1 MAKPKQILALDA
13 GSHTLQALW
22 LQMRGNKPVVTR
34 TESFAMPLE
43 EENPNELIQQ
53 WGSKKG
59 IAKHFCQMAMRGDRT
74 VFQGGKIPHND
85 PRTAEQVAEM
95 DIAQFNE
102 MAGDEMEHDVA
113 AYELDNEPGMRR
125 YLMAMA
131 RPSEIEKAIHETSL
145 MNVRPAD
152 LTPAPVALFN
162 ALESFAPEHAEP
174 WCYINIGDKQTDV
187 AVGTKAGLLFART
200 IAVGGKAFTD
210 AVVAETGLP
219 FSQAEVRKQAD
230 CGLHETDA
238 CSESLRKA
246 ADRWM
251 AQFNSCLG
259 VYRSQFP
266 EQKLALIPRIVLSG
280 GGSRL
285 KGLKQYIT
293 SQLSIQTLDSS
304 ELPNIPASYKEYAGI
319 YDIAYGLALSAT
331 KSAIAKFSLLPED
344 LKDEVIFRA
353 KKPWWA
359 ATAVLMFT
367 AMGLYSAT
375 GVYMLKRDGE
385 LLAEEQA
392 LLKKREFID
401 KRITQL
407 KNMESMVLTNSV
419 PLAHLLMNG
428 PISREVLTL
437 VCSSVDPDDWIT
449 LFCDE
454 KIYNPEE
461 QENPES
467 KASAATGTP
476 RNPFSLFRSMKQAKP
491 KPVEKKKE
499 AEPAAQK
506 GLVDHLEQVFIVEG
520 YTPNPSLKTVREMIE
535 RLKTSPEIVR
545 VDLRSDDQVL
555 APTGIPELE
564 EEQIPDFRRFVIEIE
579 VHRP

>member
-1 MAKPKQILALDA
+1 
-13 GSHTLQALW
+13 
-22 LQMRGNKPVVTR
+22 
-34 TESFAMPLE
+34 MPLDND
-43 EENPNELIQQ
+43 NPGELIKQ
-53 WGSKKG
+53 WCTKKG
-59 IAKHFCQMAMRGDRT
+59 VAKHFCQMAMHGDRT

-85 PRTAEQVAEM
+85 PRTAQQVAEM

-113 AYELDNEPGMRR
+113 EYELPHEPGMRR

-131 RPSEIEKAIHETSL
+131 RPAEIQKAIRETGL

-152 LTPAPVALFN
+152 LTPMPVALFN

-174 WCYINIGDKQTDV
+174 WCYINLGDKQTDV
-187 AVGTKAGLLFART
+187 AIGTKTGLLFART
-200 IAVGGKAFTD
+200 IAIGGKIFTD
-210 AVVAETGLP
+210 AVVADTELP
-219 FSQAEVRKQAD
+219 FSQAEVRKQRD

-238 CSESLRKA
+238 CSESLRTA
-246 ADRWM
+246 ADRWI
-251 AQFNSCLG
+251 AQFNACLG

-266 EQKLALIPRIVLSG
+266 EQKLAMIPRIVLSG
-280 GGSRL
+280 GGARL

-293 SQLSIQTLDSS
+293 SKLSTQTLDSS
-304 ELPNIPASYKEYAGI
+304 ELPNIPASYKEYVGL

-331 KSAIAKFSLLPED
+331 KGAITKLSLLPED
-344 LKDEVIFRA
+344 LKDEVVFRA
-353 KKPWWA
+353 KKPWWV

-375 GVYMLKRDGE
+375 GVYLLQRDGA
-385 LLAEEQA
+385 LLADEQA
-392 LLKKREFID
+392 LLNQRETING
-401 KRITQL
+401 RITHL

-419 PLAHLLMNG
+419 PLADLLMNG
-428 PISREVLTL
+428 PLSREVLSM
-437 VCSSVDPDDWIT
+437 VCTAIDPDDWIT

-461 QENPES
+461 QEKPES
-467 KASAATGTP
+467 SAAAAAGAP
-476 RNPFSLFRSMKQAKP
+476 RNPFSLFRSMKPTAP
-491 KPVEKKKE
+491 KPAEKK
-499 AEPAAQK
+499 AGEPAAHK
-506 GLVDHLEQVFIVEG
+506 ELVENMKRTFIVEG

-535 RLKTSPEIVR
+535 RLKTSPEIAR

-564 EEQIPDFRRFVIEIE
+564 AEQIPDFRRFVIEIE
-579 VHRP
+579 VRRP

>member
-1 MAKPKQILALDA
+1 MAKPKQIIALDA

-43 EENPNELIQQ
+43 EENPNALIQQ
-53 WGSKKG
+53 WSTKKG
-59 IAKHFCQMAMRGDRT
+59 VAKHFCRMALQGDRT

-113 AYELDNEPGMRR
+113 DYELNNEPGMRR

-131 RPSEIEKAIHETSL
+131 RPSEIEKAIHETVQ

-152 LTPAPVALFN
+152 LTPSPVALFN

-187 AVGTKAGLLFART
+187 AIGTKAGLLFART
-200 IAVGGKAFTD
+200 ISVGGKIFTD
-210 AVVAETGLP
+210 AVVTETGLP
-219 FSQAEVRKQAD
+219 FSQAEIRKQSE
-230 CGLHETDA
+230 CGLSEADA
-238 CSESLRKA
+238 CFESLRKA
-246 ADRWM
+246 SDRWL
-251 AQFNSCLG
+251 AQFNACLG
-259 VYRSQFP
+259 VYRSQFS

-280 GGSRL
+280 GGARL

-293 SQLSIQTLDSS
+293 AQLSIQTLNSS
-304 ELPNIPASYKEYAGI
+304 ELPNIPPSYKEHAGL

-331 KSAIAKFSLLPED
+331 KSAITKLSLLPED

-353 KKPWWA
+353 KKPWWV
-359 ATAVLMFT
+359 ATALLMFT

-375 GVYMLKRDGE
+375 GVYMLKRDGK
-385 LLAEEQA
+385 LLADEQTR
-392 LLKKREFID
+392 LKKREFID
-401 KRITQL
+401 TRISQL
-407 KNMESMVLTNSV
+407 KSMESMVLTNSV

-437 VCSSVDPDDWIT
+437 VCSSVDPDDWVT

-454 KIYNPEE
+454 NIYNPEE
-461 QENPES
+461 QDKPD
-467 KASAATGTP
+467 KSAATAAGTP

-491 KPVEKKKE
+491 KPVKKKE
-499 AEPAAQK
+499 GEPVVHK
-506 GLVDHLEQVFIVEG
+506 DLVENLDQVFIVEG
-520 YTPNPSLKTVREMIE
+520 YTPNPSLKTVREMID

>member
-1 MAKPKQILALDA
+1 MANPKQIIALDA

-34 TESFAMPLE
+34 TESFSMPLE
-43 EENPNELIQQ
+43 EENPNDLIKQ
-53 WGSKKG
+53 WGAKKG
-59 IAKHFCQMAMRGDRT
+59 VAKHFCYMAMHGERT
-74 VFQGGKIPHND
+74 VFQGGKIPQSD
-85 PRTAEQVAEM
+85 PRTAKQVAEM

-102 MAGDEMEHDVA
+102 MAGDEMEYDVA
-113 AYELDNEPGMRR
+113 EYELDNEPGMRR
-125 YLMAMA
+125 YIMAMA
-131 RPSEIEKAIHETSL
+131 RPSEIEKAIHETAM

-187 AVGTKAGLLFART
+187 AIGTKEGLLFART
-200 IAVGGKAFTD
+200 IAVGGKIFTD
-210 AVVAETGLP
+210 AIVAETALP
-219 FSQAEVRKQAD
+219 FSQAEVRKQGD

-238 CSESLRKA
+238 CFESLRKA

-251 AQFNSCLG
+251 AQFNACLG
-259 VYRSQFP
+259 VYRSQFS
-266 EQKLALIPRIVLSG
+266 EQKLATIPRIVLSG
-280 GGSRL
+280 GGARL
-285 KGLKQYIT
+285 KGMKQYIT
-293 SQLSIQTLDSS
+293 SKLSIQTLDSS
-304 ELPNIPASYKEYAGI
+304 ELPNIPSSYKKHAGL
-319 YDIAYGLALSAT
+319 YDIAYGLAISAT
-331 KSAIAKFSLLPED
+331 KNAVAPLSLLPED

-353 KKPWWA
+353 KKPWWV
-359 ATAVLMFT
+359 ATALLMFI

-375 GVYMLKRDGE
+375 GVYMLKRDGQQ
-385 LLAEEQA
+385 LADEKA
-392 LLKKREFID
+392 RLKKREVID
-401 KRITQL
+401 KRISQL
-407 KNMESMVLTNSV
+407 KNMESMVLTNSA

-428 PISREVLTL
+428 PISREVLSL
-437 VCSSVDPDDWIT
+437 VCSSIDPDDWIT

-461 QENPES
+461 QGKPES
-467 KASAATGTP
+467 STATAAGAP
-476 RNPFSLFRSMKQAKP
+476 RNPFSLFRSMKPAKTNP
-491 KPVEKKKE
+491 LKKKKG
-499 AEPAAQK
+499 EPAVHK
-506 GLVDHLEQVFIVEG
+506 ELVANLDQIFIVEG
-520 YTPNPSLKTVREMIE
+520 YTPNPSLKTVRELIE

-564 EEQIPDFRRFVIEIE
+564 AEQIPDFRRFVIEIE